1 MDQNF
6 FVKLG
11 KYNKS
16 IIMKRCAF
24 DQSLELLTYMSAEL
38 LMSKSGSNYKIAN
51 CALEGR
57 LFEAELWSNTGLL
70 KVMH

>member
-1 MDQNF
+1 
-6 FVKLG
+6 
-11 KYNKS
+11 
-16 IIMKRCAF
+16 MKRCAF
-24 DQSLELLTYMSAEL
+24 DQRLELTYMSAEL

-57 LFEAELWSNTGLL
+57 LFEDELWLNTGLL

>member
-24 DQSLELLTYMSAEL
+24 DQSLELTYMSAEL

>member
-1 MDQNF
+1 MDENF

-24 DQSLELLTYMSAEL
+24 DQRLELTYMSAEL
-38 LMSKSGSNYKIAN
+38 LMSKTGSNYKIAN

-57 LFEAELWSNTGLL
+57 LLIL
-70 KVMH
+70 KMSCG